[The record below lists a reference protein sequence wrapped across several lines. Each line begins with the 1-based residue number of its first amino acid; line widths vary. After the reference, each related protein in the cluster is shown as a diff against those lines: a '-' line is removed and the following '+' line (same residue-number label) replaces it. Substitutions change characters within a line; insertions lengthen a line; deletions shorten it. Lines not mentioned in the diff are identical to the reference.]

1 MQIYSQSKN
10 VRVSPRKLRMVADL
24 IKLMKPNEALVK
36 LQFLP
41 KSGAVPMKKTLQSAI
56 ADAQNNFKKTIG
68 ELKIKNILI
77 NEGMKM
83 KRQDKS
89 HGARYNSGLIQ
100 RRTAHIK
107 IILEA

>member
-1 MQIYSQSKN
+1 
-10 VRVSPRKLRMVADL
+10 MVADL